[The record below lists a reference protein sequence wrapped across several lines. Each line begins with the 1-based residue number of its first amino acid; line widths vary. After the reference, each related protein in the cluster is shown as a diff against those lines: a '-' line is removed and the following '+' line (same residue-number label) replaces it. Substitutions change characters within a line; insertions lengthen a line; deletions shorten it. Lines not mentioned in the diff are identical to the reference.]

1 MKATGV
7 KRLTIEFISRLAID
21 AAKAD
26 GSSGSLVGRVGAQ
39 IANMGVHAREAR
51 ERVKASL
58 AAVRSAA
65 DYDPEVCG
73 RTDDEIADRLC
84 AAIDERRTSS

>member
-26 GSSGSLVGRVGAQ
+26 GSSGNLMGRVGAQ
-39 IANMGVHAREAR
+39 IGNLGTHAREAG
-51 ERVKASL
+51 ERVKAAL
-58 AAVRSAA
+58 AAVRSSR
-65 DYDPEVCG
+65 DYDPDING
-73 RTDDEIADRLC
+73 RTDDEIADWLC
-84 AAIDERRTSS
+84 AGIDARRK